1 MSPKQLSLLLVED
14 HVILR
19 SALAEILLHTF
30 PNFNFYQASDGK
42 EAIDFVKNHPCDV
55 IIMDIQMP
63 NMSGIEATQCI
74 REMTLTVQPKILVL
88 SMYAQLPII
97 HDAFLAGANGYALK
111 NVDHQEMVR
120 ALTILI
126 EDGQYIDP
134 SIKEDYLN
142 HALKFKNKSYP
153 DIGLLSDR
161 EKEILRLFCLDY
173 TNNEIAEQ
181 LNILSETVTKHKTNI
196 KSVIK
201 AETPAGCI
209 SFALFYG
216 IISQE
221 EIFKTLS

>member
-14 HVILR
+14 HVMFR
-19 SALAEILLHTF
+19 STLAEILLQTF

-42 EAIDFVKNHPCDV
+42 EAIDFVKDHPCDV

-74 REMTLTVQPKILVL
+74 REMTLPIQPKILIL
-88 SMYAQLPII
+88 SLYDRPDTI
-97 HDAFLAGANGYALK
+97 HNAFLAGADGYASK
-111 NVDHQEMVR
+111 NVGHEEMVR
-120 ALTILI
+120 GITILL
-126 EDGQYIDP
+126 EDEQYIDP
-134 SIKEDYLN
+134 SVRDNYLAY
-142 HALKFKNKSYP
+142 ALKYKNKSYP
-153 DIGLLSDR
+153 DISLLSDR

-173 TNNEIAEQ
+173 TNNEIAEK
-181 LNILSETVTKHKTNI
+181 LDIITETVARHKTNI
-196 KSVIK
+196 KSAIK